1 MGNYIKGGFLVG
13 KSITS
18 QLQVFPKEEL
28 PRERLLQ
35 YGEKSLSNQELL
47 AILFRTGSRHESV
60 LELARRFLQKFG
72 HLNAIKRASIE
83 EYQAIQGIGPT
94 KAIELKAAIELGTR
108 ISTSTIPR
116 YGQLLSTQQAGAW
129 LVQEMSDLQQEHL
142 MVLFLTSKN
151 EVIRKQTI
159 FMGSV
164 NTSVAH
170 PREIFKE
177 AVKYPTARM
186 LIAHN
191 HPSGNNE
198 PSSADWAFTR
208 RMIACGEMMGI
219 ELLDHLI
226 IGENAYYS
234 LREKSHLFD
243 EI

>member
-1 MGNYIKGGFLVG
+1 MG
-13 KSITS
+13 KSIVS
-18 QLQVFPKEEL
+18 QFQTIPREEL

-60 LELARRFLQKFG
+60 LELARRFLQKFD

-83 EYQAIQGIGPT
+83 EYQSIQGIGPT

-108 ISTSTIPR
+108 ISSSTIPR
-116 YGQLLSTQQAGAW
+116 YGQLSSTQQAGAW
-129 LVQEMSDLQQEHL
+129 FVQEMSDLQQEHL

-191 HPSGNNE
+191 HPSGNYE
-198 PSSADWAFTR
+198 PSPADWAFTR

-234 LREKSHLFD
+234 LREESRIFD